1 VHVFWVEKLS
11 SEANSMELIKLIKAC
26 RKKKAFVFGIGGGGD
41 IVSTIPVANFL
52 RLFDF
57 EVIHGGVMWDRL
69 ILDPKPGP
77 RSVEELLNAEKFAE
91 TIAIIGEETR
101 TFDGIRPNLAR
112 SAKFF
117 GKVVG
122 LDITKGVRKLQRD
135 LEEFIETERI
145 GLLVGV
151 DAGGDAI
158 SVGYESG
165 VRSPLAD
172 AMSVAL
178 LSELEGLV
186 AVTGFGS
193 DGELKIEELMLNI
206 SEIMRIHGFLGC
218 SSLSDKDCA
227 EMERVC
233 ELVVTEASKIPIL
246 AYRGEFGLKKIRKGR
261 TVLITPL
268 SALVLYFK
276 AKAVMEVNESAKLV
290 LNANSIEA
298 ANQILNKNGIITELD
313 YEKAVS

>member
-1 VHVFWVEKLS
+1 
-11 SEANSMELIKLIKAC
+11 MELVRILKNCKE
-26 RKKKAFVFGIGGGGD
+26 KKALVIGIGGGGD

-77 RSVEELLNAEKFAE
+77 RSVEELLNAEKVAE
-91 TIAIIGEETR
+91 TIAIISEDTR
-101 TFDGIRPNLAR
+101 TTDGVKPNLAR

-122 LDITKGVRKLQRD
+122 LDITKGVRRLRD
-135 LEEFIETERI
+135 DLRKFVETEGI
-145 GLLVGV
+145 GLIVGV

-172 AMSVAL
+172 AIGVAL
-178 LSELEGLV
+178 LSELDALV

-206 SEIMRIHGFLGC
+206 SEIMRIGGFLGC
-218 SSLSDKDCA
+218 SSLSYEDCVD
-227 EMERVC
+227 MEKIC
-233 ELVVTEASKIPIL
+233 EHVITEASKIPIL

-261 TVLITPL
+261 TVLITPI
-268 SALVLYFK
+268 SALVFYFK
-276 AKAVMEVNESAKLV
+276 AKAVMVVNESAKLV
-290 LNANSIEA
+290 LEADSIES
-298 ANQILNKNGIITELD
+298 ANRILNKNGIITELD
-313 YEKAVS
+313 YERAVS